1 MPRIQLLRR
10 DSSVIELDASD
21 ITIGLNRLALT
32 YPIPILAT
40 RMGLD
45 LNQTDVEIVLSGI
58 IVDDEE
64 ATGGVGAAFSMDLSR
79 AGGTTLAP
87 TWFSQYASISA
98 LKADLDGVR
107 VTFSSLGQN
116 TAGLGEDITL
126 ELKNGSASSSGTT
139 NRIIGVNISGGATTE
154 AIADLIVAGLN
165 GASSGI
171 KMGGVDKAFTDLFT
185 ITQSEGVMDGL
196 SEDLQSGEDT
206 FDGEFITIRNTA
218 VGVQGDSAVTVS
230 KGQVGQSWVNQ
241 FIVSNLRG
249 GQPSQKESMGD
260 KVQNILNMANMS
272 AGGALISPQVITGS
286 VIDLPDSVS
295 SLDTSRFLRIDEAA
309 VVKKYVVGIR
319 IPYESLASST
329 TGNRVLRQFLLPAGP
344 GTDYSAERN
353 DNIYDPT
360 VIVDNQTIRPNPFLE
375 QGVAIPAV
383 IISFNPSYEAGDG
396 FWTYDLTMKAVEQL
410 VGL

>member
-21 ITIGLNRLALT
+21 ITIGMNRLALT
-32 YPIPILAT
+32 YPIPIVAT

-87 TWFSQYASISA
+87 TWFSQYASITT

-107 VTFSSLGQN
+107 ITFSSLGQI

-139 NRIIGVNISGGATTE
+139 NRIIGVNISSGGTTE
-154 AIADLIVAGLN
+154 VIANLIVGGLN
-165 GASSGI
+165 GATSGI
-171 KMGGVDKAFTDLFT
+171 KVDTVDKAFTDLFT
-185 ITQSEGVMDGL
+185 ITQREGVMDGL
-196 SEDLQSGEDT
+196 SEDLQTGEDT
-206 FDGEFITIRNTA
+206 FDGEFITVRNKA
-218 VGVQGDSAVTVS
+218 IGVQGDSAVTVS
-230 KGQVGQSWVNQ
+230 KNEVGQAWDNQ

-249 GQPSQKESMGD
+249 GKASQKESMGD

-272 AGGALISPQVITGS
+272 AGGAL
-286 VIDLPDSVS
+286 
-295 SLDTSRFLRIDEAA
+295 R
-309 VVKKYVVGIR
+309 
-319 IPYESLASST
+319 
-329 TGNRVLRQFLLPAGP
+329 
-344 GTDYSAERN
+344 
-353 DNIYDPT
+353 
-360 VIVDNQTIRPNPFLE
+360 
-375 QGVAIPAV
+375 
-383 IISFNPSYEAGDG
+383 
-396 FWTYDLTMKAVEQL
+396 WTHPVFC
-410 VGL
+410 G